1 MVASENAGVGFRW
14 RCALR
19 SPRGIYLEEVITK
32 IEVIKQI
39 IQIGYISTIIIL
51 TDLGMIQ

>member
-19 SPRGIYLEEVITK
+19 SPRGIYLEEVFTK

-39 IQIGYISTIIIL
+39 IQIGYISTIIV
-51 TDLGMIQ
+51 TDLVIIQ